1 MTRRLNRMIANKPYN
16 SLILRVSLYTLT
28 TSSGSLNTWNIS
40 RGPGLAGLT
49 WLLHGF
55 WEITFGRS
63 ETIVRIVKED
73 AYLIH
78 RPRFLWEQWNCARAS
93 DSVNKSDFRLTTN
106 QLSSPFKERGR
117 HTQNTHR
124 QFASNKKGGAW
135 EKRDMSQKHFCR
147 GFETFLLTTM
157 DKMRQDDVSIEDG
170 ESLSDKFK
178 KAESI
183 VSGLVDGTGLTGK
196 EKVC

>member
-1 MTRRLNRMIANKPYN
+1 
-16 SLILRVSLYTLT
+16 
-28 TSSGSLNTWNIS
+28 
-40 RGPGLAGLT
+40 
-49 WLLHGF
+49 
-55 WEITFGRS
+55 
-63 ETIVRIVKED
+63 
-73 AYLIH
+73 
-78 RPRFLWEQWNCARAS
+78 
-93 DSVNKSDFRLTTN
+93 
-106 QLSSPFKERGR
+106 
-117 HTQNTHR
+117 
-124 QFASNKKGGAW
+124 
-135 EKRDMSQKHFCR
+135 MSQKHFCR